1 MTCAG
6 AQRRAATNAGRLATR
21 PRFHRDWAR
30 QILCVSAL
38 PRPRPNDEPDSALWF
53 GVSRIGCAIGVFGT
67 TTYRTGSPRP
77 SVDWPAVR
85 LPGALANGWGEAS
98 PRYGEMVRVTEDKAH
113 FTGPL
118 ALRLPLACQFA
129 VAPAS
134 TLATAAK
141 LSPTPLP
148 AESVNFTWIV

>member
-1 MTCAG
+1 MLVGHDLLA
-6 AQRRAATNAGRLATR
+6 RAL
-21 PRFHRDWAR
+21 
-30 QILCVSAL
+30 SAL

-85 LPGALANGWGEAS
+85 LPGTRTNGRGEPS

-118 ALRLPLACQFA
+118 ALKVPFACQLA
-129 VAPAS
+129 VDPAS
-134 TLATAAK
+134 TFATAATP
-141 LSPTPLP
+141 SPTALP